1 MAPTGYTDRDGH
13 LEAGLLKSTE
23 GEKQT
28 GYRDYS
34 PPALKSKS
42 KSNKMLYF
50 RRALLVIVMGFV
62 LGLGVATARPSFIN
76 CQRHHDNSKMAMA
89 KAHGSNGELAEAL
102 QKASPDLLHR
112 LLHAYLPERYQHG
125 VFATDKD
132 AIDAISERDPSVAS
146 AIVQIAKRQDN
157 GPSNNNSTTAAGP
170 SSTAPG
176 STSSPAQSTTNAQSS
191 TATGAGST
199 TASESSSSQAS
210 SSTAESTTADSSS
223 SAPASTTAGSTTA
236 SEQSTS
242 ASPSSTP
249 SSAPASTT
257 SASATSGTSTTEEET
272 TTAASS
278 SPTSAPAST
287 SSSGRLSSTIT
298 SSVASSEATTTF
310 DSSSPSSLSSSF
322 PTSTSPNS
330 ATAAETT
337 TDNSVTPGPSSTEA
351 SETPQS
357 TITSGSKTTSAP
369 VAHTFTR
376 TLPDGGTTTLTSTS
390 WVAVLPT
397 SQADGSKSPDLQN
410 AASLPRG
417 EMMMPAAIGL
427 LVGAVLLA

>member
-1 MAPTGYTDRDGH
+1 MAPTGYTDGDGH
-13 LEAGLLKSTE
+13 LEAGLLKSTQ

-28 GYRDYS
+28 GYQDYS
-34 PPALKSKS
+34 PLALKTKTR
-42 KSNKMLYF
+42 SNKMIYF

-62 LGLGVATARPSFIN
+62 LGLGVATARPSLMN
-76 CQRHHDNSKMAMA
+76 CQRHSDNSNMDLA
-89 KAHGSNGELAEAL
+89 KAHSSNGELAEAL

-157 GPSNNNSTTAAGP
+157 GPSNSNSTTAAPTSTAP
-170 SSTAPG
+170 SSTAVQS
-176 STSSPAQSTTNAQSS
+176 STDVQSS
-191 TATGAGST
+191 TASSAEST
-199 TASESSSSQAS
+199 TASETSSSDSS

-223 SAPASTTAGSTTA
+223 SSAPASTTAESTTA
-236 SEQSTS
+236 SEQSTT
-242 ASPSSTP
+242 AAPSSTP

-257 SASATSGTSTTEEET
+257 SS
-272 TTAASS
+272 ASS
-278 SPTSAPAST
+278 TS
-287 SSSGRLSSTIT
+287 
-298 SSVASSEATTTF
+298 E
-310 DSSSPSSLSSSF
+310 
-322 PTSTSPNS
+322 
-330 ATAAETT
+330 E
-337 TDNSVTPGPSSTEA
+337 SVTQGPSSTEA

-397 SQADGSKSPDLQN
+397 SHADGSKNPDLQN
-410 AASLPRG
+410 AASHPRG

>member
-1 MAPTGYTDRDGH
+1 MAPTDYTDGDGH
-13 LEAGLLKSTE
+13 LEAGLFKSTQ

-34 PPALKSKS
+34 PLALKTKT
-42 KSNKMLYF
+42 KSNKMIYF

-62 LGLGVATARPSFIN
+62 LGLGVATARPGLMN
-76 CQRHHDNSKMAMA
+76 CQRHSEHSKMDLA
-89 KAHGSNGELAEAL
+89 KAHSSNGELAEAL

-157 GPSNNNSTTAAGP
+157 GPSNNNSTTTAPTSTAP
-170 SSTAPG
+170 SSTAVQS
-176 STSSPAQSTTNAQSS
+176 STNVQSS
-191 TATGAGST
+191 TASSAGST
-199 TASESSSSQAS
+199 TASETSSSGSS
-210 SSTAESTTADSSS
+210 SSTAESTTAASSSS
-223 SAPASTTAGSTTA
+223 SAPASTTAASTTA
-236 SEQSTS
+236 SEQSTT
-242 ASPSSTP
+242 AAPSSTP

-257 SASATSGTSTTEEET
+257 SSASSTSGTSTSEEET

-278 SPTSAPAST
+278 SPTTAPAST
-287 SSSGRLSSTIT
+287 TSSG
-298 SSVASSEATTTF
+298 E
-310 DSSSPSSLSSSF
+310 
-322 PTSTSPNS
+322 
-330 ATAAETT
+330 
-337 TDNSVTPGPSSTEA
+337 SVTPGPSSTEA

-397 SQADGSKSPDLQN
+397 SHADGSKNPDLQN